1 MISHQLYANED
12 LHIQLRQSLHR
23 YINQHQS
30 EYEVY
35 WIDSTISYSQHLQQL
50 MCLGSWGTQLEL
62 QAFSDYLSLPL
73 FFCSP
78 HPQTRAYSWGKFV
91 PSIKKNSPPDV
102 ALPFSLPFSLP
113 FTVGHIEIAHSTTR
127 DHYDSIVPCKEN
139 SLRLQAPIITPRV
152 VASISLVP

>member
-1 MISHQLYANED
+1 MISHQLYATED
-12 LHIQLRQSLHR
+12 FHIQLRQSLHR

-35 WIDSTISYSQHLQQL
+35 WIVSTIFYSQHLQQL

-78 HPQTRAYSWGKFV
+78 HSQTRAYSWGKFV
-91 PSIKKNSPPDV
+91 PSTKRNSPSDV
-102 ALPFSLPFSLP
+102 ALPFSLP
-113 FTVGHIEIAHSTTR
+113 FTVGHIEIAHSSTR

-139 SLRLQAPIITPRV
+139 SLRLLAPIITPRV
-152 VASISLVP
+152 VASISS

>member
-1 MISHQLYANED
+1 MNSCIVSQGSVSVIGDGNCLFRVISHQLYANED

-78 HPQTRAYSWGKFV
+78 HPQTRAYSWKFV
-91 PSIKKNSPPDV
+91 PSIKKNLTSRRGI
-102 ALPFSLPFSLP
+102 ALLPAVLPAVHCWSHRNRTQHYQGSL
-113 FTVGHIEIAHSTTR
+113 
-127 DHYDSIVPCKEN
+127 
-139 SLRLQAPIITPRV
+139 
-152 VASISLVP
+152 